1 MVDGV
6 KRPILWILA
15 GLVLLI
21 IAIQDLTAASIVV
34 VGALAIV
41 LMVRNRGSKM
51 MRTAAVIAIAGVT
64 LVGVVAAL
72 AGADLSRAVKVN
84 VFLADVRDFARFNPV
99 YAEAFPGDRP
109 ARTTVQATLPLPGM
123 KIEIEAIL
131 VID

>member
-1 MVDGV
+1 MRPGV
-6 KRPILWILA
+6 A
-15 GLVLLI
+15 
-21 IAIQDLTAASIVV
+21 Q
-34 VGALAIV
+34 ALPYSH
-41 LMVRNRGSKM
+41 G
-51 MRTAAVIAIAGVT
+51 VIASGRMLYISGQGPVDPATGQVVEGDIESQTRLT
-64 LVGVVAAL
+64 LDNVRAIAAL

-131 VID
+131 ALDD

>member
-1 MVDGV
+1 MRPGV
-6 KRPILWILA
+6 AQTLPYSH
-15 GLVLLI
+15 G
-21 IAIQDLTAASIVV
+21 
-34 VGALAIV
+34 
-41 LMVRNRGSKM
+41 
-51 MRTAAVIAIAGVT
+51 VIASGRMLYISGQGPVDPATGQVVEGDIESQTRLT
-64 LVGVVAAL
+64 LDNVRAIAAL

-131 VID
+131 ALDD

>member
-1 MVDGV
+1 MRPGVAQSLPYSHGVIASGRMLYISGQGPVDPATGQVVDGDIETQTRLTLDNV
-6 KRPILWILA
+6 R
-15 GLVLLI
+15 
-21 IAIQDLTAASIVV
+21 AI
-34 VGALAIV
+34 
-41 LMVRNRGSKM
+41 
-51 MRTAAVIAIAGVT
+51 
-64 LVGVVAAL
+64 AAL

-131 VID
+131 ALDD

>member
-1 MVDGV
+1 MRPGV
-6 KRPILWILA
+6 AQTLPYSH
-15 GLVLLI
+15 G
-21 IAIQDLTAASIVV
+21 
-34 VGALAIV
+34 
-41 LMVRNRGSKM
+41 
-51 MRTAAVIAIAGVT
+51 VIASGRILYISGQGPVDPATGQVVEGDIESQTRLT
-64 LVGVVAAL
+64 LDNVRAIAAL

-131 VID
+131 ALDD